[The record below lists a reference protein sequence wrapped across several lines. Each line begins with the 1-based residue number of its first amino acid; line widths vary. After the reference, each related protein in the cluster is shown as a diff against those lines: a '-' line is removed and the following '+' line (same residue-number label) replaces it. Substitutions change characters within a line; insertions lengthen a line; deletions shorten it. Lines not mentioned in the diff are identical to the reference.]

1 MANLPKTL
9 KQAKIRVDTLGN
21 TQLRVGKKF
30 KLSGWL
36 LFDGIVL
43 IIIISVAAVR
53 LTHAGGNYSFMR
65 TPQQMRGGTL
75 GRSVVAGDYRSLV
88 SNGIHAEASAIVS
101 AEEVAASSQICAQ
114 MHVKSKDTFVDIQLN
129 GHYVNKFSTSVGD
142 VTVCAPVNHEDKGG
156 TVYAGTSG
164 NADVYSIYG
173 TNTL

>member
-9 KQAKIRVDTLGN
+9 KQAKTRVDTLGN

-65 TPQQMRGGTL
+65 TPQQMQGGTL
-75 GRSVVAGDYRSLV
+75 GRSVVTGDYRSLV

-129 GHYVNKFSTSVGD
+129 GHYANKFSTLAGD
-142 VTVCAPVNHEDKGG
+142 VTVCAPVNNEDKGG